1 MTKELKKVNYRE
13 YKKEL
18 ERIQNELN
26 NSRIM
31 ITDLSPIESDTINL
45 GINWSSIG
53 AVNIEEAEKF
63 SKDMQKAVEL
73 VKNFKYNGYETI

>member
-53 AVNIEEAEKF
+53 AVDVEEAEKF

-73 VKNFKYNGYETI
+73 VNNFKYNGYETI